1 MISSLLLFS
10 FLLPL
15 AVFTILKKVN
25 ALYSLF
31 FVLFFQGVFSMMGFP
46 MGVVK
51 AVIEVLVWFFFAIA
65 LFDRSTVSRDFP
77 GLFFFILFTIFY
89 ATAIVLTNTLNFDAY
104 SYFRHY
110 LNSFILMAAVYMFPF
125 PLKQVFRVNRFIF
138 LLFILQVFASIF
150 KLFSIGQYEEYA
162 GTMIIT
168 NGSIN
173 TIFPL
178 IAISF
183 MVFAWF
189 YLGRKRIYM
198 LYSLGFV
205 FMGWVGNKRG
215 IYFYLII
222 LIMLILWKRFR
233 DLRQGSFLPASV
245 IRLIPVGLIL
255 FAGVFYLGVR
265 LTPTLNPDRK
275 VWGRYDSDFLATY
288 LYTYNLMDERTGDYR
303 GRFGGT
309 YVLLQDAIS
318 GGGMALRNP
327 TLQSNLVGFGP
338 DKIVG
343 DVRIRYER
351 QRQSGLQRLSGTI
364 GTGFTNV
371 FIGLGLLGVIFTVWF
386 FMFYNR
392 RVSRISKTGAL
403 NPYWQSIASGTFIMG
418 PIFLLDFFTYS
429 ASFNT
434 TNTIYLTFFYFVGI
448 LLKPDFLTKYNTN
461 DYPKSLF

>member
-15 AVFTILKKVN
+15 ALFTILKKVN

-31 FVLFFQGVFSMMGFP
+31 FVLYFQGVFSIIGFP

-65 LFDRSTVSRDFP
+65 LFDRNTVSRHFP
-77 GLFFFILFTIFY
+77 GVFLFLLFTIFY
-89 ATAIVLTNTLNFDAY
+89 LTAIILTNTLNFDAY

-110 LNSFILMAAVYMFPF
+110 LNSFILMSAVYMFPF
-125 PLKQVFRVNRFIF
+125 PQSQVFRLNRFVF
-138 LLFILQVFASIF
+138 LLMILQVFASIF
-150 KLFSIGQYEEYA
+150 KLFAIGQYEEYA

-189 YLGRKRIYM
+189 YLGHQRKYL
-198 LYSLGFV
+198 LYSLGFL

-222 LIMLILWKRFR
+222 IILLILWKRFR

-245 IRLIPVGLIL
+245 IRLIPVGLVM
-255 FAGVFYLGVR
+255 FAAIFYLGVR

-288 LYTYNLMDERTGDYR
+288 LYTYNLMDDKTGDYR

-309 YVLLQDAIS
+309 YVLMQDAIS
-318 GGGMALRNP
+318 GGGMALKNP
-327 TLQSNLVGFGP
+327 TLKSNLVGYGP

-343 DVRIRYER
+343 DVGVRFER
-351 QRQSGLQRLSGTI
+351 QRQSGLERLSGTI
-364 GTGFTNV
+364 GTGYTNV
-371 FIGLGLLGVIFTVWF
+371 FIGLGLLGVFFTVWY

-392 RVSRISKTGAL
+392 RVSRISKLKSL
-403 NPYWQSIASGTFIMG
+403 NPYWKTIASGTFMLG

-429 ASFNT
+429 ASFHT
-434 TNTIYLTFFYFVGI
+434 TNTIYLTFFYFVAL
-448 LLKPDFLTKYNTN
+448 LLKPDFLDKYNTGI
-461 DYPKSLF
+461 YPRSLF